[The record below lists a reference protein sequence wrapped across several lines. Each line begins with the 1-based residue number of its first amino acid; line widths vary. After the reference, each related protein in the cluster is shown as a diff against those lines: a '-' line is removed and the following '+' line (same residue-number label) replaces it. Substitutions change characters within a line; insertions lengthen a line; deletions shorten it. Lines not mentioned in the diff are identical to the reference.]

1 LEYHYFLGFP
11 FLTQAVT
18 NRYYLE
24 NKITNFM
31 AHVKSNDI
39 TEGLSGRL
47 GKLIFRTYKGKTYV
61 ARRPS
66 KPKKESDDQRN
77 TRSKF
82 KLATQYAKQ
91 MMADPERKAYYTD
104 KAKELALPNA
114 YTAAITDYMRKPEI
128 HGIDASKYNGKPED
142 RIAIY
147 ASKKGF
153 KLNRVSVVVTSA
165 DDVVL
170 EQGTADMDAGVWN
183 YQSSLASNH
192 SYSSYKIFVTAAD
205 EQNQLRQLMVQR

>member
-1 LEYHYFLGFP
+1 
-11 FLTQAVT
+11 
-18 NRYYLE
+18 
-24 NKITNFM
+24 M

-66 KPKKESDDQRN
+66 KPKKESEDQRN

-128 HGIDASKYNGKPED
+128 HGIDASKYKGTPED
-142 RIAIY
+142 PITIH

-153 KLNRVSVVVTSA
+153 KLARVSVVVTSA

-170 EQGTADMDAGVWN
+170 EQGTAEYMDAGVWN
-183 YQSSLASNH
+183 YQSSLTSNH
-192 SYSSYKIFVTAAD
+192 VYSSYKIFVTAAD
-205 EQNQLRQLMVQR
+205 QQNQLCQLIVQR